1 MEGDT
6 GQIHNKNCIAGTFI
20 IFKEEMR
27 GPQGPIP
34 VYPSCPH
41 TTAAS

>member
-20 IFKEEMR
+20 IFKDESDL
-27 GPQGPIP
+27 P
-34 VYPSCPH
+34 VYPSCLH
-41 TTAAS
+41 TTPASEVLKE